1 MKFFFP
7 QGRIEKII
15 FIILVVFVPGKA
27 LGASILGPVP
37 LQGAGG
43 NQVPPSDFTLPPSPN
58 QAVPSNNG
66 PGFNVPQPSGN
77 GPSSVSGGTN
87 PSSSNMENQGSNPQG
102 GSGNTNGA
110 QPPASSAPTFM
121 NGILPNT
128 SNPFLPQ
135 NVSSG
140 LLSSP
145 LENAY
150 LQNGVPQLAAPLMS
164 TVYRPFGLT
173 YFQPNPFMVTPQGQV
188 SLTGTFETDTN
199 IDYSPNH
206 PEVGSLYSI
215 MPAVMYTNFDDYG
228 FISLL
233 ASASYYRYVTGNIS
247 PYLDETGGI
256 TAGSYL
262 GQRVF
267 VGAQDLVM
275 NGSSPQLNGQP
286 FAFFNGINPFFEN
299 MANGEVG
306 VALTP
311 KITFVQAASDNY
323 VEDQGFLM
331 NLQSLIETLNY
342 VDKNSY
348 LSGSYIYQQGNFTGF
363 PGFVSNGGTGTALR
377 KIGPHTSLGVGGS
390 FTDYLYQNAP
400 LLNMNMFS
408 YYGILT
414 HQFTRSFFAS
424 LMGGWN
430 GATFDNG
437 QNFQAPMGDVNL
449 GYNGGRFNLGLNA
462 GYFIM
467 NNLSYGV
474 ELGPEKTEM
483 VIGTLSY
490 TISPKTIFVASG
502 GWTHY
507 NFLQAAPFAN
517 GSNFFSQPLQTNI
530 SYDGSYISQTD
541 MISYVPYSWLQT
553 SLMYNLLDFTTN
565 IPNETVIDN
574 QFIAMISFY
583 WNFK

>member
-1 MKFFFP
+1 MKFLFS
-7 QGRIEKII
+7 QGGFEKII
-15 FIILVVFVPGKA
+15 LVMLVLFVPGKA
-27 LGASILGPVP
+27 VGTPLFGPVP

-43 NQVPPSDFTLPPSPN
+43 EQVPPNNFTLPSSPN
-58 QAVPSNNG
+58 QAVPQNNG
-66 PGFNVPQPSGN
+66 PGFNAPNPSGN
-77 GPSSVSGGTN
+77 GPSNGSGGTN
-87 PSSSNMENQGSNPQG
+87 PSPSRMQNQGVNPQG
-102 GSGNTNGA
+102 GPGNTNGS
-110 QPPASSAPTFM
+110 QVPASTAPTFM
-121 NGILPNT
+121 NGYLPNT

-135 NVSSG
+135 SVSSG

-150 LQNGVPQLAAPLMS
+150 LQNGVPILAAPLMS

-199 IDYSPNH
+199 INYSPTH

-228 FISLL
+228 FVSLL
-233 ASASYYRYVTGNIS
+233 ANASYYGYDTGNIP

-256 TAGSYL
+256 TTGTYL
-262 GQRVF
+262 GQRIF
-267 VGAQDLVM
+267 VGLQDLIM
-275 NGSSPQLNGQP
+275 DGSSPQLNGQP
-286 FAFFNGINPFFEN
+286 LAFFNGINPFFEN

-311 KITFVQAASDNY
+311 KITFVEAASDNY

-331 NLQSLIETLNY
+331 NLQSLMETLNY
-342 VDKNSY
+342 MDKNNY

-363 PGFVSNGGTGTALR
+363 PGFISNGGTGTALR
-377 KIGPHTSLGVGGS
+377 KISATTSIGVGGS
-390 FTDYLYQNAP
+390 FYDYLYQNAP

-408 YYGILT
+408 YYGMIT
-414 HQFTRSFFAS
+414 HQFTRSFFGS
-424 LMGGWN
+424 FMGGWN
-430 GATFDNG
+430 GATFNG
-437 QNFQAPMGDVNL
+437 GQSFQAPMGDINL
-449 GYNGGRFNLGLNA
+449 GYTAGRFNLGLNA

-474 ELGPEKTEM
+474 EMGPEKTEM

-490 TISPKTIFVASG
+490 TLSPKTTFVASG
-502 GWTHY
+502 GWTYY
-507 NFLQAAPFAN
+507 NFLLPAPFVN

-530 SYDGSYISQTD
+530 SYDGTYISQTD
-541 MISYVPYSWLQT
+541 MISYTPYSWLQT
-553 SLMYNLLDFTTN
+553 SLIYNLLDFTTN
-565 IPNETVIDN
+565 IPNVTVIDN
-574 QFIAMISFY
+574 QFVAMVSFF